1 MKKKDNGFANAWK
14 ELKEEFPIIDKII
27 KIGSVSLMVIILMI
41 VIFNIPYHLNENEQ
55 AIITTFGQAKTES
68 SAGLHFK
75 IPFIQKV
82 KKVNT
87 SIKGFPIGYSMENDQ
102 SISSESLM
110 ITKDYNFVNIDFYV
124 SYQITN
130 PIDALYN
137 TENVELVLKNMAQTC
152 IRSVVASYNV
162 DPVMTTGKSEIE
174 ANVKDMLI
182 KKTDEFNLGVTIKDV
197 NVQDAEPP
205 TEAVSTAFKGVETA
219 KQGKETAINNANKYA
234 NEVIPAAEAN
244 ADKIVQ
250 SAEAEKTAKINEAE
264 GQVARF
270 NSLYEEYTKYPLIT
284 KQRMFYETMEEVLPN
299 MKVIILNNDGTQTVL
314 PLDSFTQ
321 E

>member
-1 MKKKDNGFANAWK
+1 MRKKDNGFANAWE

-27 KIGSVSLMVIILMI
+27 KIGSISLMGIILL
-41 VIFNIPYHLNENEQ
+41 VILFNIPYHLNENEQ

-87 SIKGFPIGYSMENDQ
+87 SIKGFPVGYAVENDQ
-102 SISSESLM
+102 SISTESLM
-110 ITKDYNFVNIDFYV
+110 ITKDYNFVNIDFYI

-174 ANVKDMLI
+174 ANVKDMLV

-197 NVQDAEPP
+197 SIQDAEPP
-205 TEAVSTAFKGVETA
+205 TEAVSTAFKCVETA